1 MNRTETEIRRVLV
14 HSANGVQGGAIARRL
29 REEGFEVRG
38 GVRDPAKAA
47 HLAALG
53 IEIFAA
59 DLDSRDALECAGQ
72 GMDAVVLTPP
82 LGWDR
87 DRALRRAG
95 NAAAAARASGVG
107 LLVLNGSTRLPAD
120 ATEVPAFEL
129 SRAVQSVVCEAGPP
143 TIVLRP
149 PFFMENL
156 ASPWITS
163 GMARDQVV
171 AYPLPDTL
179 RAAWLSVADLGTYV
193 AAALRRGDLAGRAL
207 DIGGPENLD
216 GPALARELSLP
227 FGQPLRYSA
236 VPPEVIERALAEQM
250 GPAVARGIARSY
262 FWSAEHPHS
271 TLFTGTSPELQ
282 GSLARPLIRL
292 AHWARS
298 QPWAAGSRLSQ

>member
-1 MNRTETEIRRVLV
+1 MKMSIFEQIRRVLV
-14 HSANGVQGGAIARRL
+14 HGANGVRGGAIARRL

-38 GVRDPAKAA
+38 GVRDLAR
-47 HLAALG
+47 AALG
-53 IEIFAA
+53 IESVAA
-59 DLDSRDALECAGQ
+59 DLDSPDALRSASE

-87 DRALRRAG
+87 EVALRWAR
-95 NAAAAARASGVG
+95 NATAAARAGRVG
-107 LLVLNGSTRLPAD
+107 LLVLTSGTRLPAEPTD
-120 ATEVPAFEL
+120 VPAFEIC
-129 SRAVQSVVCEAGPP
+129 RALEAVVREAGLP
-143 TIVLRP
+143 TIILRP

-171 AYPLPDTL
+171 AYPVPDTI
-179 RAAWLSVADLGTYV
+179 RAAWLAVADLGSYV
-193 AAALRRGDLAGRAL
+193 AAALRRADLAGQVL

-216 GPALARELSLP
+216 GPGLARELSLP

-236 VPPEVIERALAEQM
+236 VPPEVIERGLAEQM

-271 TLFTGTSPELQ
+271 TLFTGGSPELEP
-282 GSLARPLIRL
+282 SRPLTRLAR
-292 AHWARS
+292 WARS
-298 QPWAAGSRLSQ
+298 QPWASAAGAPHT